1 MSLKLASP
9 IEILTLIDTPTRF
22 RIAIA
27 SQIASGLI
35 VGNWDKLSLGDEDRV
50 AQQALDIADAIINR
64 AQTEEIP

>member
-1 MSLKLASP
+1 MSRKLTSP

-50 AQQALDIADAIINR
+50 ALQALDSADAIIKR